1 LEITDLIFVD
11 LPVTLIIFLLGNLL
25 FKIFF
30 NFRISLIFRQYSLY
44 GLFFFILL
52 NGKLEII
59 TFYFI
64 SELLL
69 MYSSNAIMKIQIVVI
84 IGFFFFIFIV
94 SIGLM
99 IMYKSSYRKLTKFIF
114 ENCRRPE
121 NSLVFM
127 TFSFGFYN
135 ILLGSVH
142 RIFLN
147 LPNLQIYL
155 LTTI

>member
-1 LEITDLIFVD
+1 MGNIITEYIKRPNGILLEITDLIFVD
-11 LPVTLIIFLLGNLL
+11 VPVTLIIFLLGNFL

-30 NFRISLIFRQYSLY
+30 NFRISIIFRQYSLY

-69 MYSSNAIMKIQIVVI
+69 MYSSNTIMKIQIVVI
-84 IGFFFFIFIV
+84 ICFFFFIFIV

-114 ENCRRPE
+114 EIVGD
-121 NSLVFM
+121 LK
-127 TFSFGFYN
+127 
-135 ILLGSVH
+135 IH
-142 RIFLN
+142 W
-147 LPNLQIYL
+147 YL
-155 LTTI
+155 